1 GEGKELQSSPVGV
14 RKEFRIVRIRNA
26 EVQRERGV
34 ERRVNAQT
42 LEGDDVT
49 YRSGKSP
56 VIDAGT
62 IFVAPTE
69 PPDGAA
75 HSRARSDRPFIR
87 NRRRLDCRSGQCEKQ
102 HRRRQCFCKHVGL
115 LAMCRTNACT
125 AAWRH
130 KLCLL
135 IYVL

>member
-1 GEGKELQSSPVGV
+1 KELQSSPVGV

-34 ERRVNAQT
+34 ERRGNAQT

-56 VIDAGT
+56 VSDAGT

-87 NRRRLDCRSGQCEKQ
+87 TRRRLACRSRQCHNQ
-102 HRRRQCFCKHVGL
+102 PRRRQCFWTHAAPL
-115 LAMCRTNACT
+115 TTCRTTACT

-130 KLCLL
+130 TLCLL
-135 IYVL
+135 LCVP